1 MSTKPIDMA
10 LDFLPETK
18 STGILETLRGAI
30 AAVADGHAAARQYDR
45 LVNRG
50 VPHDK
55 AIELVHDTH
64 FVGR

>member
-10 LDFLPETK
+10 LDFLPESKTI
-18 STGILETLRGAI
+18 GILETVRKVF
-30 AAVADGHAAARQYDR
+30 AALAEGQAAARQYDR

-50 VPHDK
+50 VAPDK
-55 AIELVHDTH
+55 AIKLVHDTH

>member
-18 STGILETLRGAI
+18 TTGILETLRRTL
-30 AAVADGHAAARQYDR
+30 AALADGQAAARQYDR
-45 LVNRG
+45 LVHRG

-55 AIELVHDTH
+55 AIKLVHDTQ